1 MSMEVKEVQSV
12 SKARGP
18 SPHLTT
24 CDYCKS
30 DRRHSNTQSEAE
42 YCDKKRIQEE
52 MKFFVH
58 FFCLLIVPFAES
70 CVSRDFGWFKSLLED
85 GHEGCPTSCLAICV
99 ICFMGPKSEH
109 CLALSVDNLCRI
121 SSSLYLT
128 TMGKS
133 AKIRF
138 GCNF

>member
-1 MSMEVKEVQSV
+1 MSTEVKEVQSV

-52 MKFFVH
+52 MKLFVH

-70 CVSRDFGWFKSLLED
+70 CVSRNLGWFTSLQEN

-99 ICFMGPKSEH
+99 IYYYGAQVQTLPCFVG
-109 CLALSVDNLCRI
+109 I
-121 SSSLYLT
+121 
-128 TMGKS
+128 
-133 AKIRF
+133 
-138 GCNF
+138 